1 MKYAK
6 ALSSRVN
13 GPAYTVDQIN
23 QVCIYGVVATDNKL
37 VNFYS
42 AIAKSKQIN

>member
-6 ALSSRVN
+6 ALTSRVN
-13 GPAYTVDQIN
+13 GPAYTEDQIN

-37 VNFYS
+37 VNFNS
-42 AIAKSKQIN
+42 ATVKSKQIN